1 MLSVEM
7 KLLVL
12 LGWRYLRVA
21 LILRYLPRL
30 LDAVLREGVPHRTIR
45 RPLVWWL
52 MRRLLR

>member
-1 MLSVEM
+1 MLSAGM

-12 LGWRYLRVA
+12 LGWRYLRLA

-30 LDAVLREGVPHRTIR
+30 LDAVFHEGVPYRMVR